1 MEDEIIVGDGGNGS
15 SISTN
20 IVVDDFNSADENITN
35 GDGNFIVDVGG
46 GSSSGG
52 VGSVDKLVDLLDVN
66 SSNLI
71 AQSSTSNKF
80 VLTYDAF
87 ANKFVFVNPDDVLDA
102 SVGITTA
109 DPAPVGMSS
118 STIDYLDVELDNKI
132 DLDAG
137 EW

>member
-1 MEDEIIVGDGGNGS
+1 MEDEIIVGDGGNGT
-15 SISTN
+15 SISTD
-20 IVVDDFNSADENITN
+20 IVVDEFNSADENITN
-35 GDGNFIVDVGG
+35 GDGNFIVDVGT
-46 GSSSGG
+46 SSSGGG

-66 SSNLI
+66 SSNLT

-109 DPAPVGMSS
+109 DPAPVGMSTE
-118 STIDYLDVELDNKI
+118 TINYLDVALDDKI

>member
-15 SISTN
+15 SISTD
-20 IVVDDFNSADENITN
+20 ILVDEFNSADENITN
-35 GDGNFIVDVGG
+35 GDGNFIVDVNAT
-46 GSSSGG
+46 SSGG
-52 VGSVDKLVDLLDVN
+52 TGSVDKLVDLLDVN
-66 SSNLI
+66 SSNLT

-102 SVGITTA
+102 SVGITTT
-109 DPAPVGMSS
+109 DPAPVGMSTE
-118 STIDYLDVELDNKI
+118 TIDYLDVALDDKI

>member
-1 MEDEIIVGDGGNGS
+1 M
-15 SISTN
+15 
-20 IVVDDFNSADENITN
+20 
-35 GDGNFIVDVGG
+35 
-46 GSSSGG
+46 
-52 VGSVDKLVDLLDVN
+52 DKLVDLLDVN
-66 SSNLI
+66 SSNLT

-102 SVGITTA
+102 SVGITTT
-109 DPAPVGMSS
+109 DPAPVGMSTE
-118 STIDYLDVELDNKI
+118 TIDYLDVALDDKI